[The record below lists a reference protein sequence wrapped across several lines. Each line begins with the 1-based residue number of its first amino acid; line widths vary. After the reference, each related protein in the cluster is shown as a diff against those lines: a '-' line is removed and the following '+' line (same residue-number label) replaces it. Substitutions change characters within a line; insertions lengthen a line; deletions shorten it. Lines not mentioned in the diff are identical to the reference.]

1 MDKQLQAALLS
12 AMLCRQ
18 GQTEITVTGYSMEPT
33 FFEGDRITI
42 AKSDSYAVG
51 DILVFTDHGNLLVH
65 RLLETGEYYLCK
77 GDNAFR
83 TESIP
88 AAQILGKVISVSGRS
103 LEAWPAWKIVLS
115 HRVNAAF
122 RAHDYSIAKTKP
134 TPIYRAYSALVLQKE
149 DPTMKY
155 QKNSKMDY
163 IQTDEASLAV
173 FDPESGDTHFFDEV
187 GIDILNCLAEPTALD
202 ELLAKLCA
210 IYSATPDDIRADV
223 VEFLGETVE
232 KGVVLAV

>member
-33 FFEGDRITI
+33 FFEGDRITV
-42 AKSDSYAVG
+42 ARSDSYAVG

-65 RLLETGEYYLCK
+65 RLLEIGECYLCK

-83 TESIP
+83 TESIS
-88 AAQILGKVISVSGRS
+88 AEQIFGKVIFVNGRP
-103 LEAWPAWKIVLS
+103 LEAWPMWKTSLS
-115 HRVNAAF
+115 RRVNAAF
-122 RAHDYSIAKTKP
+122 CTHDYSIAKTKP

-155 QKNSKMDY
+155 QNSLK
-163 IQTDEASLAV
+163 
-173 FDPESGDTHFFDEV
+173 HFRYYP
-187 GIDILNCLAEPTALD
+187 IK
-202 ELLAKLCA
+202 ELLCTPKNMGFHATMLRFCATIYVMLCFLKVRL
-210 IYSATPDDIRADV
+210 SLQRTPKHLQI
-223 VEFLGETVE
+223 F
-232 KGVVLAV
+232 

>member
-12 AMLCRQ
+12 AMLGRQ

-134 TPIYRAYSALVLQKE
+134 TPIYRAYSA
-149 DPTMKY
+149 
-155 QKNSKMDY
+155 
-163 IQTDEASLAV
+163 
-173 FDPESGDTHFFDEV
+173 
-187 GIDILNCLAEPTALD
+187 
-202 ELLAKLCA
+202 
-210 IYSATPDDIRADV
+210 
-223 VEFLGETVE
+223 
-232 KGVVLAV
+232 